1 MSYEVMY
8 AETSNV
14 AFQAL
19 QFEKVRENDTRKIWI
34 VPILCVRFCAAQGY
48 AVMSN
53 CFQQLYTIKIPLLL
67 LFFLGP

>member
-19 QFEKVRENDTRKIWI
+19 QFEKVRENDTRKI
-34 VPILCVRFCAAQGY
+34 
-48 AVMSN
+48 
-53 CFQQLYTIKIPLLL
+53 
-67 LFFLGP
+67 